1 MAIDTF
7 WPWRVAFKKLY
18 AEATDIANLVADKIT
33 VKGQAILGSALV
45 QGSAEVKGS
54 IDVDGNADVG
64 GDLAVGDDLS
74 VTGDLTV
81 GGILNVTLP
90 PNSSEKSVTKTAGTT
105 KFAEG
110 LAAKTEVVK
119 LRYVI
124 TEKFEGCT
132 MELGD
137 GSTVDA
143 FITDAN
149 FPKDVGSGVVSI
161 AKVPTSAFDIVLT
174 VGSGGTSGAGW
185 FKVEWSP

>member
-1 MAIDTF
+1 MGDSAAEPLRYVHQRGVTMAIDTF

-33 VKGQAILGSALV
+33 V
-45 QGSAEVKGS
+45 
-54 IDVDGNADVG
+54 N

-132 MELGD
+132 MKLGD

-174 VGSGGTSGAGW
+174 VGEGGTAGAGW